1 MNSIAD
7 FVPLLIIV
15 ALVVWY
21 FRSKAK
27 KSAQLKESIYGEA
40 EAFLER
46 VKQNRGIAPCSSP
59 ILLKENERCFFE
71 DASELSE
78 TRSVR
83 QFKSGSAGVRVAKG
97 VYIGAT
103 KGKSVGTQEWAK
115 LDAGRLTVTNKRIVF
130 TGTKESRSLDLRK
143 LVSVEP
149 GGFHAICVSVE
160 NRQKAMVFQCRNS
173 LVLVTII
180 RLCAEC
186 DNVEDIGE
194 TALNIS
200 YAR

>member
-1 MNSIAD
+1 MNSITN
-7 FVPLLIIV
+7 FFLLLIIV

-21 FRSKAK
+21 FRSRAK

-40 EAFLER
+40 EALLGR
-46 VKQNRGIAPCSSP
+46 VKQNRGLTPCSST
-59 ILLKENERCFFE
+59 ILLKENERGFFDE
-71 DASELSE
+71 ATELFE

-83 QFKSGSAGVRVAKG
+83 QYSSGSAGMRVAKG
-97 VYIGAT
+97 LYIGGT
-103 KGKSVGTQEWAK
+103 KGKSVSTQEWTK
-115 LDAGRLTVTNKRIVF
+115 LDTGRLTVTNKRIVF
-130 TGTKESRSLDLRK
+130 TGTKESRSLDLKK

-149 GGFHAICVSVE
+149 ESFHTVLVSVE
-160 NRQKAMVFQCRNS
+160 NRQKPILFKYKNS

-194 TALNIS
+194 TVLNIS